1 MRTFEWVFF
10 LSFLPAVLLPFSPR
24 ARRHRRLL
32 AAVGALPP
40 IAALPHLGLEGWRTQ
55 LLPLYALAI
64 LIGAIRLL
72 ALRRPGTARGRGRAV
87 AGVLLALAV
96 IGAGVL
102 PGWLLPV
109 ATLPAPTGPYRVGII
124 DREVVD
130 GARGRRLMVSIWYP
144 AARGGPR
151 AKLTAHPDAIA
162 SGIAAAFG
170 LPLAAP
176 ALQHLRYFTVAAS
189 EGVPVAE
196 DGAPFPI
203 LVFSHGMVGA
213 RLQGSPTMQELASWG
228 YVVVAIDHTDTAAVT
243 IFPDGEVRPYD
254 LGRFGITPADVD
266 GSAAVLRPVWVA
278 DQRLV
283 YDRLADWARDDPA
296 LAGKLD
302 LGRIGSFGHSFG
314 GATSLEVCRVDERCR
329 AAVDLDGGVDAA
341 AAAGPRPLLLLTA
354 TTSNDN
360 PVAIANWS
368 RLLATATAPA
378 SWLELPASNH
388 LSFTILPLLTPL
400 LVPPGADAR
409 AHLRTVE
416 RYLRAFFDLHLRG
429 IATTLLESGSG
440 DPEIIWHS
448 R

>member
-1 MRTFEWVFF
+1 M
-10 LSFLPAVLLPFSPR
+10 
-24 ARRHRRLL
+24 
-32 AAVGALPP
+32 
-40 IAALPHLGLEGWRTQ
+40 
-55 LLPLYALAI
+55 
-64 LIGAIRLL
+64 
-72 ALRRPGTARGRGRAV
+72 
-87 AGVLLALAV
+87 
-96 IGAGVL
+96 
-102 PGWLLPV
+102 
-109 ATLPAPTGPYRVGII
+109 
-124 DREVVD
+124 
-130 GARGRRLMVSIWYP
+130 
-144 AARGGPR
+144 
-151 AKLTAHPDAIA
+151 
-162 SGIAAAFG
+162 
-170 LPLAAP
+170 
-176 ALQHLRYFTVAAS
+176 
-189 EGVPVAE
+189 
-196 DGAPFPI
+196 
-203 LVFSHGMVGA
+203 
-213 RLQGSPTMQELASWG
+213 
-228 YVVVAIDHTDTAAVT
+228 
-243 IFPDGEVRPYD
+243 RPYD